1 MSSIA
6 IMDEQG
12 IFSAPNF
19 LHRAFKRLS
28 DELSADA
35 EDWSAAV
42 QNLHRFQDEKLLDNP
57 TPENL
62 KAHRRA
68 SELLITFGSFI
79 ANATKDPAFPNR
91 ETHALVEATL
101 QILRDDLALWHGNQ
115 NTPEKSAQILA
126 ACFPA

>member
-19 LHRAFKRLS
+19 LQRAFKRLS

-35 EDWSAAV
+35 EDWSVAV
-42 QNLHRFQDEKLLDNP
+42 QGLRRFQDEKLLDNP

-68 SELLITFGSFI
+68 IELLITFGSFV
-79 ANATKDPAFPNR
+79 ANATKDPVFPNR
-91 ETHALVEATL
+91 ETHAMVEATL

>member
-6 IMDEQG
+6 ILDEHG
-12 IFSAPNF
+12 IFAAPNF
-19 LHRAFKRLS
+19 LQRAFKRLS

-42 QNLHRFQDEKLLDNP
+42 QGLRRFQDEKLLDNP

-68 SELLITFGSFI
+68 LEMLIAFGSFI
-79 ANATKDPAFPNR
+79 ANATKSPAFPNR
-91 ETHALVEATL
+91 ETHLMVEATL
-101 QILRDDLALWHGNQ
+101 QILEDDLALWHGNQ
-115 NTPEKSAQILA
+115 NTPEKSTQILA
-126 ACFPA
+126 DCFPA

>member
-12 IFSAPNF
+12 ILAAPNF
-19 LHRAFKRLS
+19 LQRAFKRLS

-35 EDWSAAV
+35 EDWSGAV
-42 QNLHRFQDEKLLDNP
+42 QGLRRFQDEKLLDNP

-62 KAHRRA
+62 TAHRRA
-68 SELLITFGSFI
+68 LEMLIAFGNFI
-79 ANATKDPAFPNR
+79 ANATKCPEFPNR
-91 ETHALVEATL
+91 ETHAIVEATL
-101 QILRDDLALWHGNQ
+101 QILQDDLALWHGTQ
-115 NTPEKSAQILA
+115 NSPEKNAQILA

>member
-6 IMDEQG
+6 IMDEPG
-12 IFSAPNF
+12 ILVAPNF
-19 LHRAFKRLS
+19 LQRAFKRLS

-42 QNLHRFQDEKLLDNP
+42 QNLHRFQDEKLLDDP

-62 KAHRRA
+62 KAHRQA
-68 SELLITFGSFI
+68 IELLITFGGFI

-91 ETHALVEATL
+91 ETHAMVEATL
-101 QILRDDLALWHGNQ
+101 QILRDDLALWHGRN
-115 NTPEKSAQILA
+115 NSPEKNAAILA
-126 ACFPA
+126 ACFPE

>member
-1 MSSIA
+1 
-6 IMDEQG
+6 MDEQG

-19 LHRAFKRLS
+19 LQRAFKRLS

-42 QNLHRFQDEKLLDNP
+42 QGLRRFQDEKLLDNP

-68 SELLITFGSFI
+68 LEMLIAFGSFI
-79 ANATKDPAFPNR
+79 ANATKVPEFPNR
-91 ETHALVEATL
+91 ETHAMVEATL

-115 NTPEKSAQILA
+115 NTPEKSTKILA
-126 ACFPA
+126 TCFPA